1 MNAKDPQTYAIIG
14 AAMEVHR
21 VLGCG
26 FLEAVYQEALAM
38 EFALRGVSFQREM
51 SIPVRYKEATLTVG
65 YRVDFICFDRVLV
78 ELKAISKLGSVE
90 DSQILN
96 YLKASQLPVG
106 LLLNF
111 GGRSLEAKRMVSES
125 NTVFESVESVE
136 SVDISFSQVSQE
148 SVD

>member
-1 MNAKDPQTYAIIG
+1 VNAKDPQTYAIIG

-38 EFALRGVSFQREM
+38 ELTIRGVPFHREVP
-51 SIPVRYKEATLTVG
+51 IPVMYKGSMLSVG
-65 YRVDFICFDRVLV
+65 YRADFICFNQVLV

-90 DSQILN
+90 DAQILN
-96 YLKASQLPVG
+96 YLKASHLPVSI
-106 LLLNF
+106 LLNF
-111 GGRSLEAKRMVSES
+111 GGRSLECKRMVGEA
-125 NTVFESVESVE
+125 NHDFESVKSVE
-136 SVDISFSQVSQE
+136 SVDKPFSQE